1 MGDPVEEF
9 MRYAEGDLI
18 VAERA
23 YRDDLPDICSRA
35 FHSQQAAEKAIKA
48 VIAASGASPKY
59 IHDLVALVD
68 ELPSGLSSASR
79 SELET
84 LSEYVGTGRYGGDDV
99 SKSDADEAL
108 TIATRIVDE
117 MRSRL

>member
-1 MGDPVEEF
+1 MGDSAEEF
-9 MRYAEGDLI
+9 MRYAECDVII
-18 VAERA
+18 VEKA

-48 VIAASGASPKY
+48 LIAASGASPKY
-59 IHDLVALVD
+59 IHDLVALAD
-68 ELPSGLSSASR
+68 DLPSGLASASR

-84 LSEYVGTGRYGGDDV
+84 LSEYAGAGRYGGDDV
-99 SKSDADEAL
+99 SKSDADETL